1 MMRDGR
7 LREIHSCF
15 DVAGAQTRILAHGG
29 GGVFLQRPQNTT
41 ARGISDRLQHS
52 VERGQQISHGSES
65 QASKT
70 DMFQKLTVVNIQHQ
84 DMKSSDALPRG
95 SQPLNAAELKISHI
109 AFR

>member
-15 DVAGAQTRILAHGG
+15 DVAGAQTGILARGSG
-29 GGVFLQRPQNTT
+29 CVFLERPQNAP

-52 VERGQQISHGSES
+52 VERRQGTSHGSES

-70 DMFQKLTVVNIQHQ
+70 DMFRKLTVVNREHQ
-84 DMKSSDALPRG
+84 DMKIIRRAALR
-95 SQPLNAAELKISHI
+95 LAATQCG
-109 AFR
+109 